1 MRRKSI
7 VPLGM
12 MDFLCIFATRSIT
25 NEDRTMNV
33 IEIICTVIGAVA
45 TILGGVWFILSKVF
59 KMGQTSGRIDNIEKA
74 VTKLENMMERLPCN
88 THHDDITKIKTV
100 LVEKYPKS
108 SSVFSMK
115 SSPRK
120 LNPTGEKLFAA
131 INGEQFLKDNKER
144 LFGYISDNSPLVAL
158 DVEQLSNAACL
169 SLVSTPAF
177 NSMKNY
183 VYNEPTWTLPDGKQ
197 YDITINDIC
206 FVLGLRLRDMYLSE
220 HPELSEK

>member
-12 MDFLCIFATRSIT
+12 MDFLCIFAARSIM
-25 NEDRTMNV
+25 NEERTMNV

-74 VTKLENMMERLPCN
+74 VTKLENVTEHLPCN
-88 THHDDITKIKTV
+88 VHHDDITKIKTV

>member
-1 MRRKSI
+1 
-7 VPLGM
+7 M
-12 MDFLCIFATRSIT
+12 MDFLCIFAARSIM
-25 NEDRTMNV
+25 NEERTMNV

-59 KMGQTSGRIDNIEKA
+59 KMGQTSVRIDNIEKS
-74 VTKLENMMERLPCN
+74 VTKLENMTEHLPCN
-88 THHDDITKIKTV
+88 AHHDDITKIKTV

-206 FVLGLRLRDMYLSE
+206 FVFRITVKGYVFIRT
-220 HPELSEK
+220 PETK

>member
-1 MRRKSI
+1 
-7 VPLGM
+7 M
-12 MDFLCIFATRSIT
+12 MDFLCIFAARSIM
-25 NEDRTMNV
+25 NEERTMNV

-59 KMGQTSGRIDNIEKA
+59 KMGQTSVRIDNIEKS
-74 VTKLENMMERLPCN
+74 VTKLENMTEHLPCN
-88 THHDDITKIKTV
+88 AHHDDITKIKTV

-131 INGEQFLKDNKER
+131 INGEQFLKYNKER

-206 FVLGLRLRDMYLSE
+206 VVLGLRLRDMYLSE
-220 HPELSEK
+220 HPKLSEK

>member
-1 MRRKSI
+1 
-7 VPLGM
+7 M
-12 MDFLCIFATRSIT
+12 MDFLCIFAARSIM
-25 NEDRTMNV
+25 NEERTMNV

-59 KMGQTSGRIDNIEKA
+59 KMGQTSVHIDNIEKS
-74 VTKLENMMERLPCN
+74 VTKLENMTEHLPCN
-88 THHDDITKIKTV
+88 AHHDDITKIKTV

-220 HPELSEK
+220 HPKLSEK

>member
-1 MRRKSI
+1 MFRWERW
-7 VPLGM
+7 
-12 MDFLCIFATRSIT
+12 IFFSFTARSIK
-25 NEDRTMNV
+25 NEERTMNM

-59 KMGQTSGRIDNIEKA
+59 KMGQTSGRIDNIEKS
-74 VTKLENMMERLPCN
+74 VTKLENVMDRLPCN
-88 THHDDITKIKTV
+88 VHHDDITKIKTV

-108 SSVFSMK
+108 SSVFSIK

-131 INGEQFLKDNKER
+131 IKGEQFLKDNKER

-177 NSMKNY
+177 NSLKNY

>member
-12 MDFLCIFATRSIT
+12 MDFLCIFAARSIM
-25 NEDRTMNV
+25 NEERTMNV
-33 IEIICTVIGAVA
+33 IEIICMVIGAVA

-74 VTKLENMMERLPCN
+74 VTKLENVMEHLPCN
-88 THHDDITKIKTV
+88 VHHDDITKIKTV

-131 INGEQFLKDNKER
+131 INGEQFLKDNKKR

>member
-1 MRRKSI
+1 
-7 VPLGM
+7 
-12 MDFLCIFATRSIT
+12 MDFLCIFAARSIM
-25 NEDRTMNV
+25 NEERTMNV

-59 KMGQTSGRIDNIEKA
+59 KMGQTSVRIDNIEKS
-74 VTKLENMMERLPCN
+74 VTKLENMTEHLACN
-88 THHDDITKIKTV
+88 AHHDDITKIKTV

-220 HPELSEK
+220 HPKLSEK

>member
-1 MRRKSI
+1 
-7 VPLGM
+7 M
-12 MDFLCIFATRSIT
+12 MDFLCIFAARSIM
-25 NEDRTMNV
+25 NEERTMNV

-59 KMGQTSGRIDNIEKA
+59 KMGQTSVRIDNIEKS
-74 VTKLENMMERLPCN
+74 VTKLENMTEYLPCN
-88 THHDDITKIKTV
+88 AHHDDITKIKTV

-220 HPELSEK
+220 HPKLSEK

>member
-1 MRRKSI
+1 
-7 VPLGM
+7 M
-12 MDFLCIFATRSIT
+12 MDFLCIFAARSIM
-25 NEDRTMNV
+25 NEERTMNV

-59 KMGQTSGRIDNIEKA
+59 KMGQTSVRIDNIENS
-74 VTKLENMMERLPCN
+74 VTKLENMTEHLPCN
-88 THHDDITKIKTV
+88 AHHDDITKIKTV

-220 HPELSEK
+220 HPKLSEK

>member
-1 MRRKSI
+1 
-7 VPLGM
+7 M
-12 MDFLCIFATRSIT
+12 MDFLCIFAARSIM
-25 NEDRTMNV
+25 NEERTMNV

-59 KMGQTSGRIDNIEKA
+59 KMGQTSVRIDNIEKS
-74 VTKLENMMERLPCN
+74 VTKLENMTEHLPCYA
-88 THHDDITKIKTV
+88 HHDDITKIKTV

-220 HPELSEK
+220 HPKLSEK

>member
-1 MRRKSI
+1 MR
-7 VPLGM
+7 
-12 MDFLCIFATRSIT
+12 LCGLFAIFAVCSIMHKGK
-25 NEDRTMNV
+25 TMNV
-33 IEIICTVIGAVA
+33 IEIICTVIGTVA
-45 TILGGVWFILSKVF
+45 TILGGVWYILSKVF
-59 KMGQTSGRIDNIEKA
+59 KMGQTSGRIDNIEKS
-74 VTKLENMMERLPCN
+74 VTKLENVMDRFPCN
-88 THHDDITKIKTV
+88 VHHDDITKIKTV

-108 SSVFSMK
+108 SSIFSMK

-131 INGEQFLKDNKER
+131 INGEQFLKENKER

-177 NSMKNY
+177 NSLKNY

-197 YDITINDIC
+197 YDITINDVC

>member
-1 MRRKSI
+1 
-7 VPLGM
+7 M
-12 MDFLCIFATRSIT
+12 MDFLCIFAAHSIM
-25 NEDRTMNV
+25 NEERTMNV

-45 TILGGVWFILSKVF
+45 TVLGGVWFILSKVF
-59 KMGQTSGRIDNIEKA
+59 KMGQTSVRIDNIEKS
-74 VTKLENMMERLPCN
+74 VTKLENMTEHLPCN
-88 THHDDITKIKTV
+88 AHHDDITKIKTV

-220 HPELSEK
+220 HPKLSEK

>member
-1 MRRKSI
+1 
-7 VPLGM
+7 M
-12 MDFLCIFATRSIT
+12 MDFLCIFAARSIM
-25 NEDRTMNV
+25 NEERTMNV

-59 KMGQTSGRIDNIEKA
+59 KMGQTSVRIDNIKKS
-74 VTKLENMMERLPCN
+74 VTKLENMTEHLPCN
-88 THHDDITKIKTV
+88 AHHDDITKIKTV

-220 HPELSEK
+220 HPKLSEK

>member
-1 MRRKSI
+1 M
-7 VPLGM
+7 
-12 MDFLCIFATRSIT
+12 
-25 NEDRTMNV
+25 
-33 IEIICTVIGAVA
+33 
-45 TILGGVWFILSKVF
+45 
-59 KMGQTSGRIDNIEKA
+59 RIDNIEKS
-74 VTKLENMMERLPCN
+74 VTKLENMTEHLPCN
-88 THHDDITKIKTV
+88 AHHDDITKIKTV

-220 HPELSEK
+220 HPKLSEK

>member
-1 MRRKSI
+1 
-7 VPLGM
+7 M
-12 MDFLCIFATRSIT
+12 MDFLCIFAARSIM
-25 NEDRTMNV
+25 NEERTMNV

-59 KMGQTSGRIDNIEKA
+59 KMGQTSVRIDNIEKS
-74 VTKLENMMERLPCN
+74 VTKLENMTEHLPSN
-88 THHDDITKIKTV
+88 AHHDDITKIKTV

-220 HPELSEK
+220 HPKLSEK

>member
-1 MRRKSI
+1 
-7 VPLGM
+7 M
-12 MDFLCIFATRSIT
+12 MDFLCIFAARSIM
-25 NEDRTMNV
+25 NEERTMNV

-59 KMGQTSGRIDNIEKA
+59 KMGQTSVRIDNIEKS
-74 VTKLENMMERLPCN
+74 VTKLENMTEHLPCN
-88 THHDDITKIKTV
+88 AHHDDITKIKTV

-183 VYNEPTWTLPDGKQ
+183 VYNEPAWTLPDGKQ

-206 FVLGLRLRDMYLSE
+206 FVLGLRLGICIYQNTRN
-220 HPELSEK
+220 

>member
-1 MRRKSI
+1 
-7 VPLGM
+7 M
-12 MDFLCIFATRSIT
+12 MDFLCIFAARSIM
-25 NEDRTMNV
+25 NEERTMNV

-59 KMGQTSGRIDNIEKA
+59 KMGQTSVRIDNIEKS
-74 VTKLENMMERLPCN
+74 VTELENMTEHLPCN
-88 THHDDITKIKTV
+88 AHHDDITKIKTV

-220 HPELSEK
+220 HPKLSEK

>member
-1 MRRKSI
+1 
-7 VPLGM
+7 M
-12 MDFLCIFATRSIT
+12 MDFLCIFAARSIM
-25 NEDRTMNV
+25 NEERTMNV

-59 KMGQTSGRIDNIEKA
+59 KMGQTSVRIDNIEKSE
-74 VTKLENMMERLPCN
+74 TKLENMTEHLPCN
-88 THHDDITKIKTV
+88 AHHDDITKIKTV

-220 HPELSEK
+220 HPKLSEK

>member
-1 MRRKSI
+1 
-7 VPLGM
+7 
-12 MDFLCIFATRSIT
+12 
-25 NEDRTMNV
+25 MNV

-59 KMGQTSGRIDNIEKA
+59 KMGQTSVRIDNIEKS
-74 VTKLENMMERLPCN
+74 VTKLENMAEHLPCN
-88 THHDDITKIKTV
+88 AHHDDITKIKTV

-220 HPELSEK
+220 HPKLSEK